1 MYQPFPSGVAFFIG
15 QLQASNFQLPIL
27 HLSCY
32 MNNDI
37 LLRAW
42 RLMCTARAMADTY
55 ENNRQVCKYVHSTS
69 RGHEAI
75 QLATAFNLLPCDF
88 VSPYYRDES
97 LLLGLGF
104 TPYQLMLQLLAKAD
118 DIFTGGREYYS
129 HPNYRGHDKPTI
141 IHQSSATGMQVI
153 PTTGLAQG
161 VQYLEQINSHL
172 HKKGPEGQLPVVV
185 CSLGDASITE
195 GEVSEALQFA
205 VLKKLP
211 IIYLVQDNG
220 WGISVSAEEARA
232 MDACEY
238 AAGFP
243 GLDCMRIDGSNF
255 VESYQ
260 AMQKVVSHVREYRA
274 PYLVQAKVPLLGHH
288 TSGVRRE
295 FYRSKEDLEK
305 HAKNDPGPKLKRVLV
320 ESGIEEYHLQ
330 QVEKIIAEEVAV
342 QFKLAAAA
350 AEPDPN
356 RVADFVF
363 APPAVTEEEGVRAP
377 ANGEKIIMVDAALFA
392 IREIME
398 EYPEAVLYGQDVGRR
413 LGGVFREAATLAE
426 RFGDHRVF
434 NTAIQEAYIIGSTVG
449 MSAVGVKPIVEVQ
462 FADYIYPGFNQLVTE
477 ISKSCYLS
485 CGKFPVQTLIR
496 VPIGAYGGGG
506 PYHSG
511 SVESTLLSIKGIKV
525 VYPSNAADM
534 KGLMKSAFLDP
545 NPVVMLEHKGL
556 YWSKVPGTEGAKTIE
571 PSADYLLP
579 LGKAA
584 ISLQAAQDKVDN
596 GDTCCIITYGMGV
609 YWAKAAAEKFPG
621 QVEVIDLR
629 TLLPLDEELV
639 YAAVKKH
646 GKCLVLTEEQQN
658 NSFAEALAGRISR
671 NCFQWLDAPV
681 DVLGALDLPAVP
693 MNTLLEAAMLPNPA
707 KVAERLRQL
716 LQS

>member
-1 MYQPFPSGVAFFIG
+1 MPDA
-15 QLQASNFQLPIL
+15 
-27 HLSCY
+27 
-32 MNNDI
+32 DT
-37 LLRAW
+37 LLKAW

-55 ENNRQVCKYVHSTS
+55 ENNRQICKYVHSTS

-75 QLATAFNLLPCDF
+75 QLATAFNLMPCDF

-104 TPYQLMLQLLAKAD
+104 TPYELMLQLLAKAD

-129 HPNYRGHDKPTI
+129 HPNYRGNDKPTI

-161 VQYLEQINSHL
+161 IQYLESIQSDKL
-172 HKKGPEGQLPVVV
+172 RKGDGGELPIVV
-185 CSLGDASITE
+185 CSIGDASITE
-195 GEVSEALQFA
+195 GEVSEAFQFA

-220 WGISVSAEEARA
+220 WGISVTAEEARV
-232 MDACEY
+232 MDAYDY

-243 GLDCMRIDGSNF
+243 GIQRVRIDGSNF
-255 VESYQ
+255 PESY
-260 AMQKVVSHVREYRA
+260 ASMRSVISHVRQSRS

-288 TSGVRRE
+288 TSGVRKE

-305 HAKNDPGPKLKRVLV
+305 HALNDPWLKMKNVL
-320 ESGIEEYHLQ
+320 IEKGVDQHQINE
-330 QVEKIIAEEVAV
+330 IDRIAIEEVAT
-342 QFKLAAAA
+342 QFRDGCAAK
-350 AEPDPN
+350 EPDPSS
-356 RVADFVF
+356 VGEFVF
-363 APPAVTEEEGVRAP
+363 VPTPVTEEKGERAP
-377 ANGEKIIMVDAALFA
+377 KGGEKIIMVDAALFA
-392 IREIME
+392 IRELME
-398 EYPEAVLYGQDVGRR
+398 EFPESVLYGQDVGRR

-485 CGKFPVQTLIR
+485 CGRFPVQTLIR

-511 SVESTLLSIKGIKV
+511 SVETTLLSIKGIKV

-534 KGLMKSAFLDP
+534 KGLMKA
-545 NPVVMLEHKGL
+545 
-556 YWSKVPGTEGAKTIE
+556 
-571 PSADYLLP
+571 
-579 LGKAA
+579 
-584 ISLQAAQDKVDN
+584 
-596 GDTCCIITYGMGV
+596 
-609 YWAKAAAEKFPG
+609 
-621 QVEVIDLR
+621 
-629 TLLPLDEELV
+629 
-639 YAAVKKH
+639 
-646 GKCLVLTEEQQN
+646 
-658 NSFAEALAGRISR
+658 
-671 NCFQWLDAPV
+671 
-681 DVLGALDLPAVP
+681 
-693 MNTLLEAAMLPNPA
+693 
-707 KVAERLRQL
+707 
-716 LQS
+716 